1 MSVDTDARAMTPLTL
16 SGQLQQL
23 AERSRSVGSRAILSE
38 AAARVY
44 AAGVLLDGGPGDG
57 LPADLPMFSEAKL
70 RELIQG
76 GASVGAALD
85 GTIISELEREMREN
99 GGDA

>member
-23 AERSRSVGSRAILSE
+23 AARSRSVGNRAILEE
-38 AAARVY
+38 AAVRVY

-57 LPADLPMFSEAKL
+57 VPADLPFLTETKL
-70 RELIQG
+70 RELVQG
-76 GASVGAALD
+76 GAPVGTALD
-85 GTIISELEREMREN
+85 DTIIGDLEREMREH